1 MRHQIRLLDQN
12 LPGLARE
19 LALSCARSVD
29 PRAGV
34 GVYRE
39 LFRAVRDVLK
49 ERVFA
54 MRYCGSTSGC
64 EHSLR
69 PREQVVAFRHE
80 AFPGERVRVYLTA
93 PETPP
98 EVLIRELADRALRAA
113 VRAMPGKHLKGI
125 SKILHDR
132 IEETLKGRLFT
143 AGTCG
148 DLPICG
154 MNEPLDAWDR
164 REPANAVRVRA
175 FG

>member
-19 LALSCARSVD
+19 LALSCTRAVD

-39 LFRAVRDVLK
+39 VFRAVRDVLK

-64 EHSLR
+64 EHSLK
-69 PREQVVAFRHE
+69 PKEQVVAFRHE

-93 PETPP
+93 PETTPD
-98 EVLIRELADRALRAA
+98 VLVHELAGRAHEAAPAVLEKTLRE
-113 VRAMPGKHLKGI
+113 
-125 SKILHDR
+125 R

>member
-19 LALSCARSVD
+19 MALACGRAVD
-29 PRAGV
+29 PRAGT
-34 GVYRE
+34 GLYRPI
-39 LFRAVRDVLK
+39 FRAVRDVLK
-49 ERVFA
+49 ARVTA

-64 EHSLR
+64 EHSLK
-69 PREQVVAFRHE
+69 PEEQVIAFRHE
-80 AFPGERVRVYLTA
+80 AYPGERVRVYLTG
-93 PETPP
+93 PESPP
-98 EVLIRELADRALRAA
+98 DVLIGELAESALRAA
-113 VRAMPGKHLKGI
+113 VEARPGKPLPGMA
-125 SKILHDR
+125 KILRDR
-132 IEETLKGRLFT
+132 VEETLRGRLFT

-175 FG
+175 LG

>member
-1 MRHQIRLLDQN
+1 MRHQIRLVDQN

-19 LALSCARSVD
+19 TALACGRAVD
-29 PRAGV
+29 PRAGA
-34 GVYRE
+34 GLYRA

-49 ERVFA
+49 ARVTA

-69 PREQVVAFRHE
+69 PKEQVIAFRHE
-80 AFPGERVRVYLTA
+80 AFPGERVRVYLTG

-98 EVLIRELADRALRAA
+98 DVLIGALAARALRAA
-113 VRAMPGKHLKGI
+113 VEAMPRTPLRGMA
-125 SKILHDR
+125 KILRDR
-132 IEETLKGRLFT
+132 IEETFKGRLFT

-175 FG
+175 LG